1 MKLFTLR
8 TAGWTQTNS
17 PAGQLRSRDKDRV
30 AMRGGDARC
39 FVSMPTH
46 NQPLDTLARTHTPT
60 TITEQSAD
68 RAVLIPGLVKAH
80 AWLAGAVKIMWHAR
94 QSTVLLV
101 VQRNA
106 VWRDRPQPER
116 FHPRSNYLCLC
127 VASANPALQS
137 IHFSSVQSSLNL
149 TEIKG

>member
-46 NQPLDTLARTHTPT
+46 NQPLDTLARTHTHT

-68 RAVLIPGLVKAH
+68 RAVLIPGLVKAP

-106 VWRDRPQPER
+106 V
-116 FHPRSNYLCLC
+116 
-127 VASANPALQS
+127 
-137 IHFSSVQSSLNL
+137 
-149 TEIKG
+149 